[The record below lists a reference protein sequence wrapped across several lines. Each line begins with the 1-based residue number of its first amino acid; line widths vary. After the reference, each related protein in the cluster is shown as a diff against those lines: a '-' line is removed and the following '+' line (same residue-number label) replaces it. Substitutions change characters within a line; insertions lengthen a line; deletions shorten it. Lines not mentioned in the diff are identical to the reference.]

1 MGKIIS
7 IDLGTGNSCVAV
19 FENDSP
25 TVIVNDIG
33 DRTTPSIV
41 SYKDGQVIVG
51 KSAKNIAVTNPK
63 NTIYAI
69 KRFMGNKYDEMKDWV
84 NIVPYEVSKGSNND
98 VRIKVDGKDISPEE
112 VSAQVLM
119 KMKKTAEDYLGET
132 VTDAIITVPAYFN
145 DAQRQAT
152 KNAGKIAGLNVL
164 RLVAE
169 PTAAA
174 LAFGFNKKDI
184 DKKIAVVDCGSGTM
198 DVSILDVSDGVFEVL
213 ATSGDAKLGGTDF
226 DNALVDYICDDFN
239 KVNGIDLKKDP
250 MALQRVKDAAE
261 NAKIALSSS
270 TTTSINIPFIT
281 ADATGPKH
289 LQMDISRSKF
299 EAIIHD
305 LIERH
310 RAPMLQALK
319 DAGLSTS
326 EIDDVLLVGGT
337 TRVPAIQNLVK
348 EVFGKEGNKSVN
360 PDEAV
365 AIGASIQGGILNN
378 DVKQDIVL
386 LDVTPLSL
394 GIETAGGVF
403 TKIID
408 KNTTIPT
415 KKSQVFSTYAD
426 GQTAVTIHVLQGER
440 SMASDNRTL
449 GNFNLDGIPAAPRG
463 VPQIEV
469 TFDIDA
475 SGIVNVSA
483 KDLGTGKEQKI
494 TITSGSGLSDAEI
507 EKMVK
512 DAEVHAEEDK
522 KLREKQDAKNEADS
536 LIYQTEKSLKD
547 LGNKV
552 SSSDKIACEDAIKE
566 LKAVIDGDD
575 VEAIKGKIEAL
586 KQSSY
591 KIAEQL
597 YNQQSTN
604 PEQNDSN
611 SESSGKADDVEYE
624 VHDDTKNS

>member
-84 NIVPYEVSKGSNND
+84 DIVPYEVSKGSNND

-547 LGNKV
+547 LGDKV

-575 VEAIKGKIEAL
+575 VEAIKSKIEAL

-597 YNQQSTN
+597 YNQQSTS
-604 PEQNDSN
+604 PEQNASN
-611 SESSGKADDVEYE
+611 SEPSGKADDVEYE

>member
-84 NIVPYEVSKGSNND
+84 DIVPYEVSKGSNND

-522 KLREKQDAKNEADS
+522 KLREKQDVKNEADS

-547 LGNKV
+547 LGDKV

-575 VEAIKGKIEAL
+575 VEAIKSKIEAL

-597 YNQQSTN
+597 YNQQSTS
-604 PEQNDSN
+604 PEQNASN
-611 SESSGKADDVEYE
+611 SEPSGKVNDVEYE

>member
-84 NIVPYEVSKGSNND
+84 DIVPYEVSKGSNND

-547 LGNKV
+547 LGDKV

-575 VEAIKGKIEAL
+575 VEAIKSKIEAL

-597 YNQQSTN
+597 YNQQSTS
-604 PEQNDSN
+604 PEQNASN